1 MTEPRIGYERRDVS
15 ARGVAWVAGGMVFAA
30 IVMQLLLWV
39 FDLGLYRTYP
49 GGDAASRIG
58 KPGIEPPPP
67 RLQSSPAAELQ
78 ELRAAEDAL
87 LGSYGWVNREAGV
100 IHIPIE
106 RAMELIGQRGLP
118 SRQQTQTTTP

>member
-1 MTEPRIGYERRDVS
+1 MAEPHTGYERRDVS
-15 ARGVAWVAGGMVFAA
+15 ARGWRGWPAGWFSRR
-30 IVMQLLLWV
+30 LSCTSLLWL

-49 GGDAASRIG
+49 GGNAASRIG

-87 LGSYGWVNREAGV
+87 LSSYGWVNREAGV

>member
-1 MTEPRIGYERRDVS
+1 MTEPHIGYERRDVS

-30 IVMQLLLWV
+30 IVMQLLLWL

-49 GGDAASRIG
+49 GGNAASRIG

-87 LGSYGWVNREAGV
+87 LGSYGWVSREAGV

-106 RAMELIGQRGLP
+106 RAMELTGQRGLP

>member
-1 MTEPRIGYERRDVS
+1 MTEPHIGYERRDVS

-30 IVMQLLLWV
+30 IVMNLLLWL

-49 GGDAASRIG
+49 GGNAASRIG

-106 RAMELIGQRGLP
+106 RAIELIGQRGLP